1 MTSPVGY
8 ALLPWEGASR
18 ARTERPVET
27 MKRGLREIAA
37 AGFDAFEVAA
47 ETTLTSYYARR
58 VMPFAEWMPPPRTL
72 LDIDFIT
79 RMAAVLRAAEEVG
92 LTPTTIFCES
102 EWINPRIADA
112 EFDQVVVI
120 SHLMHSAGIAYLLV
134 DGGPRRDGARHE
146 EDIHALA
153 HQMTAMGR
161 ECARREVQLCFHPH
175 IDTCIETP
183 HDIEMFFDLADA
195 EVVGMALDT
204 AHITAGGGDPVEFL
218 RANVARVKYIHLKD
232 IAMPPRPS
240 VDFAGYARF
249 AAFRNLGEG
258 SVDFPAVGR
267 VLAEAAFDGPL
278 IAELDQTDDPA
289 ATARAAR
296 QYLRASMGV

>member
-8 ALLPWEGASR
+8 ALLPWEGTAR
-18 ARTERPVET
+18 ARTEPPVQT

-47 ETTLTSYYARR
+47 DTTLSSYYARR
-58 VMPFAEWMPPPRTL
+58 VMSFAEWMPPPRTL

-134 DGGPRRDGARHE
+134 DGGPRRAGARHE
-146 EDIHALA
+146 EDIRALA
-153 HQMTAMGR
+153 QQMTAMGR
-161 ECARREVQLCFHPH
+161 ECARRNVRLCFHPH

-183 HDIEMFFDLADA
+183 HDVEMFFDLADA

-204 AHITAGGGDPVEFL
+204 AHITAGGGDPVETL
-218 RANVARVKYIHLKD
+218 RANADRVRYIHLKD
-232 IAMPPRPS
+232 IVMPPYPS
-240 VDFAGYARF
+240 ADFAGYARF

-258 SVDFPAVGR
+258 NVDFPAIGR
-267 VLAEAAFDGPL
+267 VLTEAAFDGPL

-289 ATARAAR
+289 ATARTAR
-296 QYLRASMGV
+296 QYLRDSMGV